1 MFNLLTSQLP
11 ISKWA
16 SNFVEWLTTHL
27 AGFFDVIQHGGNA
40 LMNGMTD
47 GLTAIPMYLFIA
59 GVFIIAVVTSPKRWG
74 FPIFTLIGLAIIA
87 NQGLWNDLM
96 STLTLVVMSALISL
110 IIGVPLGILMSKS
123 DRTQAIVQPIL
134 DFMQT
139 MPGFVYLIPAVA
151 FFGIGVVPGVFAS
164 IIFALPPVV
173 RMTNLGIRQVPT
185 SLVEAA
191 DSFGSTTAQKLFKLE
206 LPNAKN
212 TILAGANQT
221 IMLALSMVV
230 TASMIGA
237 PGLGRGVLS
246 AVQHADV
253 GAGFVNGIA
262 LVILAIIIDRF
273 AQKLNTKPGQ
283 ALPDAKKR
291 RWIVI
296 ISILVM
302 VIGGIVTSFSSTS
315 GGHKKVSL
323 GYVQWDSEVA
333 STTVLAQAMREH
345 GYDVTMTPL
354 DNAVLWQS
362 VANGQVDGSL
372 SAWLP
377 NTHGN
382 LLQKYKK
389 DITVVGTNLSGVKTG
404 LVVPDYMAVNSI
416 EELSTQANKTITGI
430 EPGAGIMTSA
440 ANTLKA
446 YPNLNGWDLQVS
458 SSGAMVSALE
468 KAYKNKQDIVLTG
481 WSPHWMFSKYKLK
494 YLSDPKKAMGDN
506 EAIKTIARKDLKSS
520 DPDTYKV
527 LANFKWDTKDMESV
541 MLDVQS
547 GMDVNKAADK
557 WIKANQKTVD
567 SWFEK

>member
-11 ISKWA
+11 ISNWA
-16 SNFVEWLTTHL
+16 SNCVDWLTEHF
-27 AGFFDVIQHGGNA
+27 AGFFNLIQQGGNA
-40 LMNGMTD
+40 LMDAMTNG
-47 GLTAIPMYLFIA
+47 LVAIPMFLVIA
-59 GVFIIAVVTSPKRWG
+59 GLFVIAVATSPKKWG
-74 FPIFTLIGLAIIA
+74 FPIFTLLGLLLIA
-87 NQGLWNDLM
+87 NQGLWEDLM
-96 STLTLVVMSALISL
+96 STMTLVIMSALISL
-110 IIGVPLGILMSKS
+110 IIGVPLGILMAKS

-173 RMTNLGIRQVPT
+173 RMTNLGIRQVST

-191 DSFGSTTAQKLFKLE
+191 DSFGSTTWQKLIKLE
-206 LPNAKN
+206 LPSAKN

-283 ALPDAKKR
+283 KSAGNKTR
-291 RWIVI
+291 RWLVL
-296 ISILVM
+296 ISLLVM
-302 VIGGIVTSFSSTS
+302 IGGGIVNSFSQASES
-315 GGHKKVSL
+315 NKKISL

-333 STTVLAQAMREH
+333 STTVLGQALKAH
-345 GYDVTMTPL
+345 GYNVTLTPL

-362 VANGQVDGSL
+362 VANKQVDASL

-377 NTHGN
+377 NTHGA
-382 LLQKYKK
+382 LLKKYQDKL
-389 DITVVGTNLSGVKTG
+389 TVVGTNLTGVKTG
-404 LVVPDYMAVNSI
+404 LVVPDYMSVKSI
-416 EELSTQANKTITGI
+416 SDLTDQANKTITGI
-430 EPGAGIMTSA
+430 EPGAGIMATTA
-440 ANTLKA
+440 DMMKV
-446 YPNLNGWDLQVS
+446 YPNLKDWNLQVS
-458 SSGAMVSALE
+458 SSGAMVSALD
-468 KAYKNKQDIVLTG
+468 KAYRNKEDIVLTG

-494 YLSDPKKAMGDN
+494 YLEDPQKAMGEK
-506 EAIKTIARKDLKSS
+506 EAIKTIARKNLKSD
-520 DPDTYKV
+520 DPDTYKI
-527 LANFKWDTKDMESV
+527 LEKFKWTSDDMEGV
-541 MLDVQS
+541 MLDIQA
-547 GMDVNKAADK
+547 GMKPTDAADK
-557 WIKANQKTVD
+557 WIKANQKIVD
-567 SWFEK
+567 SWFKN

>member
-11 ISKWA
+11 ISNWA
-16 SNFVEWLTTHL
+16 SNCVDWLTEHF
-27 AGFFDVIQHGGNA
+27 AGFFNLIQQGGNA
-40 LMNGMTD
+40 LMDAMTNG
-47 GLTAIPMYLFIA
+47 LVAIPMFLVIA
-59 GVFIIAVVTSPKRWG
+59 GLFIIAIATSPKKWG
-74 FPIFTLIGLAIIA
+74 FPIFTLLGLLLIA
-87 NQGLWNDLM
+87 NQGLWEDLM
-96 STLTLVVMSALISL
+96 STMTLVIMSALISL
-110 IIGVPLGILMSKS
+110 IIGVPLGILMAKS

-191 DSFGSTTAQKLFKLE
+191 DSFGSTTWQKLIKLE
-206 LPNAKN
+206 LPSAKN

-283 ALPDAKKR
+283 KSAGNKTR
-291 RWIVI
+291 RWLVL
-296 ISILVM
+296 ISLLVM
-302 VIGGIVTSFSSTS
+302 IGGGIVNSFSQASES
-315 GGHKKVSL
+315 NKKISL

-333 STTVLAQAMREH
+333 STTVLGQALKAH
-345 GYDVTMTPL
+345 GYNVTLTPL

-362 VANGQVDGSL
+362 VANKQVDASL

-377 NTHGN
+377 NTHGA
-382 LLQKYKK
+382 LLKKYK
-389 DITVVGTNLSGVKTG
+389 DNLTVVGTNLTGVKTG
-404 LVVPDYMAVNSI
+404 LVVPDYMSVKSI
-416 EELSTQANKTITGI
+416 SDLTDEANKTITGI
-430 EPGAGIMTSA
+430 EPGAGIMATTA
-440 ANTLKA
+440 DMMKV
-446 YPNLNGWDLQVS
+446 YPNLKDWNLQVS
-458 SSGAMVSALE
+458 SSGAMVSALD
-468 KAYKNKQDIVLTG
+468 KAYRNKEDIVLTG

-494 YLSDPKKAMGDN
+494 YLEDPQKAMGEK
-506 EAIKTIARKDLKSS
+506 EAIKTIARKNLKSD
-520 DPDTYKV
+520 DPDTYKI
-527 LANFKWDTKDMESV
+527 LEKFKWTSDDMEGV
-541 MLDVQS
+541 MLDIQA
-547 GMDVNKAADK
+547 GMKPTDAADK

-567 SWFEK
+567 SWFKN

>member
-11 ISKWA
+11 ISNWA
-16 SNFVEWLTTHL
+16 SNCVDWLTEHF
-27 AGFFDVIQHGGNA
+27 AGFFNLIQQGGNA
-40 LMNGMTD
+40 LMDAMTNG
-47 GLTAIPMYLFIA
+47 LVAIPMFLVIA
-59 GVFIIAVVTSPKRWG
+59 GLFVIAVATSPKKWG
-74 FPIFTLIGLAIIA
+74 FPIFTLLGLLLIA
-87 NQGLWNDLM
+87 NQGLWEDLM
-96 STLTLVVMSALISL
+96 STMTLVIMSALISL
-110 IIGVPLGILMSKS
+110 IIGVPLGILMAKS

-191 DSFGSTTAQKLFKLE
+191 DSFGSTTWQKLIKLE
-206 LPNAKN
+206 LPSAKN

-283 ALPDAKKR
+283 KSAGNKTR
-291 RWIVI
+291 RWLVL
-296 ISILVM
+296 ISLLVM
-302 VIGGIVTSFSSTS
+302 IGGGIVNSFSQASES
-315 GGHKKVSL
+315 NKKISL

-333 STTVLAQAMREH
+333 STTVLGQALKAH
-345 GYDVTMTPL
+345 GYNVTLTPL

-362 VANGQVDGSL
+362 VANKQVDASL

-377 NTHGN
+377 NTHGA
-382 LLQKYKK
+382 LLKKYK
-389 DITVVGTNLSGVKTG
+389 DNLTVVGTNLTGVKTG
-404 LVVPDYMAVNSI
+404 LVVPDYMSVKSI
-416 EELSTQANKTITGI
+416 SDLTDQANKTITGI
-430 EPGAGIMTSA
+430 EPGAGIMATTA
-440 ANTLKA
+440 DMMKV
-446 YPNLNGWDLQVS
+446 YPNLKDWNLQVS
-458 SSGAMVSALE
+458 SSGAMVSALD
-468 KAYKNKQDIVLTG
+468 KAYRNKEDIVLTG

-494 YLSDPKKAMGDN
+494 YLEDPQKAMGEK
-506 EAIKTIARKDLKSS
+506 EAIKTIARKNLKSD
-520 DPDTYKV
+520 DPDTYKI
-527 LANFKWDTKDMESV
+527 LEKFKWTSDDMEGV
-541 MLDVQS
+541 MLDIQA
-547 GMDVNKAADK
+547 GMKPTDAADK

-567 SWFEK
+567 SWFKN

>member
-27 AGFFDVIQHGGNA
+27 AGFFEVIQHGGNA

-283 ALPDAKKR
+283 NLPDAKKR

-296 ISILVM
+296 ISLVVM
-302 VIGGIVTSFSSTS
+302 VIGGIVTSFSNTS

-382 LLQKYKK
+382 LLKKYKK

-416 EELSTQANKTITGI
+416 EELSSQANKTLTGI

-468 KAYKNKQDIVLTG
+468 KAYKNKEDIVLTG

-506 EAIKTIARKDLKSS
+506 EAIKTIARKDLKSD
-520 DPDTYKV
+520 DPETYKI

>member
-27 AGFFDVIQHGGNA
+27 SGFFEVIQHGGNA
-40 LMNGMTD
+40 LMNAMTD

-59 GVFIIAVVTSPKRWG
+59 VVFIIAVAISNKKWG
-74 FPIFTLIGLAIIA
+74 FPIFTLVGLAIIA

-96 STLTLVVMSALISL
+96 STLTLVIMSALISL
-110 IIGVPLGILMSKS
+110 IIGVPLGILMAKS

-191 DSFGSTTAQKLFKLE
+191 DSFGSTTWQKLFKLE

-283 ALPDAKKR
+283 KLSDAKKR
-291 RWIVI
+291 RWVVI
-296 ISILVM
+296 ISLLVM
-302 VIGGIVTSFSSTS
+302 IGGGVVNSFSNTS
-315 GGHKKVSL
+315 ESHKKISL
-323 GYVQWDSEVA
+323 GYVEWDSEVA
-333 STTVLAQAMREH
+333 STNVLAQAFKAH
-345 GYDVTMTPL
+345 GYDASVTPL

-362 VANGQVDGSL
+362 VANGQVDVSL

-377 NTHGN
+377 GTHGS
-382 LLQKYKK
+382 LLKKYQK
-389 DITVVGTNLSGVKTG
+389 DLTVVGTNLSGVKTG
-404 LVVPDYMAVNSI
+404 LVVPEYMSVNSI
-416 EELSTQANKTITGI
+416 EELTTQANKTITGI
-430 EPGAGIMTSA
+430 EPGAGMMTSA
-440 ANTLKA
+440 TNTIKA
-446 YPNLNGWDLQVS
+446 YPNLNGWQIQAS
-458 SSGAMVSALE
+458 SSGAMVSALD
-468 KAYKNKQDIVLTG
+468 KAYKNKEEIVITG

-494 YLSDPKKAMGDN
+494 YLSDPKVAMGAK
-506 EAIKTIARKDLKSS
+506 ESIKTLARKGLKSD
-520 DPDTYKV
+520 DPKAYKV
-527 LANFKWDTKDMESV
+527 LTKFNWHTKDMESV
-541 MLDVQS
+541 MLDIQS
-547 GMDVNKAADK
+547 GMKPSAAADK

-567 SWFEK
+567 SWFK

>member
-11 ISKWA
+11 ISNWA
-16 SNFVEWLTTHL
+16 SNCVDWLTEHF
-27 AGFFDVIQHGGNA
+27 AGFFNLIQQGGNA
-40 LMNGMTD
+40 LMDAMTNG
-47 GLTAIPMYLFIA
+47 LVAIPMFLVIA
-59 GVFIIAVVTSPKRWG
+59 GLFVIAVATSPKKWG
-74 FPIFTLIGLAIIA
+74 FPIFTLLGLLLIA
-87 NQGLWNDLM
+87 NQGLWEDLM
-96 STLTLVVMSALISL
+96 STMTLVIMSALISL
-110 IIGVPLGILMSKS
+110 IIGVPLGILMAKS

-173 RMTNLGIRQVPT
+173 RMTNLGIRQVST

-191 DSFGSTTAQKLFKLE
+191 DSFGSTTWQKLIKLE
-206 LPNAKN
+206 LPSAKN

-283 ALPDAKKR
+283 KSAGNKTR
-291 RWIVI
+291 RWLVL
-296 ISILVM
+296 ISLLVM
-302 VIGGIVTSFSSTS
+302 IGGGIVNSFSQASES
-315 GGHKKVSL
+315 NKKISL

-333 STTVLAQAMREH
+333 STTVLGQALKAH
-345 GYDVTMTPL
+345 GYNVTLTPL

-362 VANGQVDGSL
+362 VANKQVDASL

-377 NTHGN
+377 NTHGA
-382 LLQKYKK
+382 LLKKYQDKL
-389 DITVVGTNLSGVKTG
+389 TVVGTNLTGVKTG
-404 LVVPDYMAVNSI
+404 LVVPDYMSVKSI
-416 EELSTQANKTITGI
+416 SDLIDQANKTITGI
-430 EPGAGIMTSA
+430 EPGAGIMATTA
-440 ANTLKA
+440 DMMKV
-446 YPNLNGWDLQVS
+446 YPNLKDWNLQVS
-458 SSGAMVSALE
+458 SSGAMVSALD
-468 KAYKNKQDIVLTG
+468 KAYRNKEDIVLTG

-494 YLSDPKKAMGDN
+494 YLEDPQKAMGEK
-506 EAIKTIARKDLKSS
+506 EAIKTIACKNLKSD
-520 DPDTYKV
+520 DPDTYKI
-527 LANFKWDTKDMESV
+527 LEKFKWTSDDMEGV
-541 MLDVQS
+541 MLDIQA
-547 GMDVNKAADK
+547 GMKPTDAADK

-567 SWFEK
+567 SWFKN